1 MPTQIGRLR
10 KLLNG
15 FIFLNSSVGSIE
27 HDRCRGKKQGVRNG
41 AAVGRVEGAKR
52 RPRKCRAPQES
63 TPKSFKKDR
72 VTQIEQTKTQRLLYR
87 RKIKYSSIAQSVE
100 QRTVNPWVVGSSPTW
115 GAKASRTISSWGFT
129 FRIRTTGYASG
140 KKSFSYGHNKNSL
153 VY

>member
-27 HDRCRGKKQGVRNG
+27 HDRCRGQKQGVRNG
-41 AAVGRVEGAKR
+41 AAVGRVEGAEK

-115 GAKASRTISSWGFT
+115 GAKKREAFL
-129 FRIRTTGYASG
+129 
-140 KKSFSYGHNKNSL
+140 SFSFFIQSEGL
-153 VY
+153 VCNLA